1 MQTQESGSVRSL
13 NLRMLVLSQA
23 ELQTQS
29 MSPAWAAYIQV
40 LDQLPAAPQGAHQQ
54 KTGIRNRLNMQA

>member
-29 MSPAWAAYIQV
+29 MSPAYIQV